1 MIGIVHDTSIEDDR
15 RRASVFA
22 GNIHLQ
28 TGQAGCLALCRH
40 ADTLIRE
47 AFGDIEPRRAQHV
60 LAVPDFIQRVG
71 PLKSRF
77 TNEAR
82 TKELMQAALLDL
94 GVDPERTYFDL
105 PRLRA
110 VPSGDYLTS
119 GVSYAYKAHR
129 DTWYAHPRA
138 LVNFWMP
145 VYGIDQCA
153 AMAMFPAYFDR
164 PVANHSDGFDYAD
177 WVAHARFQAAS
188 HVRQDTRPHPL
199 PGEPIDMSSEI
210 RIAGRQGDL
219 MVFSGC
225 HLHATAPN
233 SSGLIRFSIDFRTV
247 HDEDVWQ
254 GRGPANID
262 SQARG
267 TTLPDFLRVA
277 DLAPFSI
284 AGRDL
289 AAAHPRAPHDIRTP
303 QVA

>member
-1 MIGIVHDTSIEDDR
+1 MIGIVHDNGIKDEE
-15 RRASVFA
+15 RRASVFE
-22 GNIHLQ
+22 GNIHMQ
-28 TGQAGCLALCRH
+28 TGRPGCLALCRH
-40 ADTLIRE
+40 ADALIRD
-47 AFGDIEPRRAQHV
+47 AFGDIDPLRAQYA
-60 LAVPDFIQRVG
+60 LAVPEFIQRVG
-71 PLKSRF
+71 PVKSRF
-77 TNEAR
+77 TNDPR

-145 VYGIDQCA
+145 VYGIDQRS
-153 AMAMFPAYFDR
+153 AMAMFPAYFDA
-164 PVANHSDGFDYAD
+164 PVANHSDVFDYAE
-177 WVAHARFQAAS
+177 WVANARFQAAS

-199 PGEPIDMSSEI
+199 PAQPIDTGSEI
-210 RIAGRQGDL
+210 RIAGRQGDI

-233 SSGLIRFSIDFRTV
+233 SSGTIRFSIDYRIV
-247 HDEDVWQ
+247 NQDDVWQ

-262 SQARG
+262 SLASG

-277 DLAPFSI
+277 DLMPFSI
-284 AGRDL
+284 QGLDL
-289 AAAHPRAPHDIRTP
+289 SIAHPRALHERRTP

>member
-1 MIGIVHDTSIEDDR
+1 MIGIVHDNGIGDDQ
-15 RRASVFA
+15 RRASVFD

-28 TGQAGCLALCRH
+28 TGRPGCIALCRY
-40 ADTLIRE
+40 ADALIQE
-47 AFGDIEPRRAQHV
+47 AFGDIDPRSAQHV
-60 LAVPDFIQRVG
+60 LSVPEFIQRVG

-94 GVDPERTYFDL
+94 GVDPEATYFDL

-145 VYGIDQCA
+145 VYGIDHRS
-153 AMAMFPAYFDR
+153 AMAVFPAYFGT
-164 PVANHSDGFDYAD
+164 PVANHSDVFEYGD
-177 WVAHARFQAAS
+177 WVANARFQASS

-199 PGEPIDMSSEI
+199 PSQPIDTSSEI
-210 RIAGRQGDL
+210 RIAGRQGDI

-233 SSGLIRFSIDFRTV
+233 TSGAIRFSIDFRIV
-247 HDEDVWQ
+247 HQEDVRL
-254 GRGPANID
+254 GRGPANVD
-262 SQARG
+262 SLARG

-277 DLAPFSI
+277 DLAPFSTQ
-284 AGRDL
+284 GLDL
-289 AAAHPRAPHDIRTP
+289 AIAHPRALHDMRQP